1 MQEKHLKL
9 VGVGWF
15 HSQIRLVAVKDDGGE
30 LKEGKLCIQ
39 WKSKKKLNQSERYFK
54 HLSFGVSNEHTV

>member
-9 VGVGWF
+9 VGVGWV

-39 WKSKKKLNQSERYFK
+39 
-54 HLSFGVSNEHTV
+54 

>member
-9 VGVGWF
+9 VGVHWF

-30 LKEGKLCIQ
+30 N
-39 WKSKKKLNQSERYFK
+39 SAFSENVQVAD
-54 HLSFGVSNEHTV
+54 G

>member
-15 HSQIRLVAVKDDGGE
+15 HSQIRLVAVKDVNGE
-30 LKEGKLCIQ
+30 IKEGKLCIQ
-39 WKSKKKLNQSERYFK
+39 
-54 HLSFGVSNEHTV
+54 